1 MSKLS
6 NQELRLA
13 VQRRNHPAKGS
24 SIKVEPIRHRNEIES
39 IKNLLRGMP
48 RNLCL
53 FTLGI
58 NTALRAGELLSLSIG
73 DVAHL
78 EAGESFDLK
87 QAKNN
92 QYRRV
97 SLNKVSKAAIEGWL
111 AHHPAPEL
119 DAPLFIS
126 QKRGAAL
133 SVSAVNQ
140 LVKTWCAEIGLG
152 GNYGS
157 HSLRKTWGYHQ
168 RIERGTS
175 VALLMRA
182 FGHAS
187 EAQTLEYL
195 CIQPDELAHLYLEL
209 EL

>member
-1 MSKLS
+1 M
-6 NQELRLA
+6 
-13 VQRRNHPAKGS
+13 QRRNHPAKGS
-24 SIKVEPIRHRNEIES
+24 SIKVEPIRHRREIER
-39 IKNLLRGMP
+39 IKRLLSGNA

-58 NTALRAGELLSLSIG
+58 NTAFRAGELLSLRIG

-78 EAGESFDLK
+78 KAGQSFDLK
-87 QAKNN
+87 QAKNK

-97 SLNKVSKAAIEGWL
+97 SLNKVSKAAIDRWL
-111 AHHPAPEL
+111 ACHPSPDL
-119 DAPLFIS
+119 NAPLFIS
-126 QKRGAAL
+126 QRSGSAL
-133 SVSAVNQ
+133 GVSAVNQ
-140 LVKTWCAEIGLG
+140 LVKSWCAKAGLG

-195 CIQPDELAHLYLEL
+195 CIQPDELRHLYMEL